1 MMKPATV
8 RVTLQGGGQLSFVNA
23 RAEEGNGKLII
34 FKTPEEAAKEATAT
48 ILASLETRNIASWK
62 IEEANP

>member
-1 MMKPATV
+1 MTRQATV

-23 RAEEGNGKLII
+23 CAEEGNGKLMI
-34 FKTPEEAAKEATAT
+34 FKAPEEANKDATAT

-62 IEEANP
+62 IEEPRP